1 MTQTAVEAAVSAI
14 DYVIGENVD
23 TLRRR
28 AGLTKAQLATRFQV
42 SPSAMS
48 LKLSGK
54 RAWSAL
60 DVQAVARI
68 FGVRMA
74 QVQGEEPLPDPTSPA
89 VITDITPML
98 SKRERATKLRTTDY
112 KAAVSDLAAHR
123 ARKLAS

>member
-60 DVQAVARI
+60 DVQAVARM

-112 KAAVSDLAAHR
+112 KYGVTSLAEYR
-123 ARKLAS
+123 ARKAC

>member
-1 MTQTAVEAAVSAI
+1 MTRTAVEAAVSAI

-60 DVQAVARI
+60 DVQAVARM

-98 SKRERATKLRTTDY
+98 SKRERATKLRSTD
-112 KAAVSDLAAHR
+112 
-123 ARKLAS
+123 

>member
-1 MTQTAVEAAVSAI
+1 MNTCGFVATRRNLSSMTQTAVEAAVSAI

-60 DVQAVARI
+60 DVQAVARM

-98 SKRERATKLRTTDY
+98 SKRERVAKLRSTD
-112 KAAVSDLAAHR
+112 
-123 ARKLAS
+123 

>member
-1 MTQTAVEAAVSAI
+1 MNTCGFVATRRNLSSMTQTAVEAAVSAI

-60 DVQAVARI
+60 DVQAVARM

-98 SKRERATKLRTTDY
+98 SKRERVAKLRPTD
-112 KAAVSDLAAHR
+112 
-123 ARKLAS
+123 